1 MSQWGGAALADLS
14 TVLAGA
20 PPAAGA
26 GSGSGL
32 YDSVIAF
39 AVGTPSW
46 FQGLFSLY
54 TKVGLLIFV
63 AFFGWALWRARAKSE
78 PAGMALALLAP
89 VGTLV
94 AYVLSEVIK
103 SIVHEE
109 RPCRTLVRTATV
121 LKCPD
126 VGDWS
131 FPSNHSVIAASATV
145 GLIFAWRKL
154 APWVIT
160 LALLMG
166 FSRVFVGAHY
176 PHDVLVGLLL
186 GAAVSWL
193 LFRFATKPATALVV
207 KFGDHPIL
215 GRVLA
220 ADPPEEFGE
229 PEDDRPFV
237 DDDDETVLLPRVP
250 AQPPQRPRG
259 PAQQPAARTAHLP
272 QQPPPRRPQPARRP
286 DPRRQA
292 RPPYQGERADWP
304 QAEWPGEPRGP
315 RPGDRR

>member
-14 TVLAGA
+14 TVLAGS

-26 GSGSGL
+26 GSGSSL
-32 YDSVIAF
+32 YNSVIAF
-39 AVGTPSW
+39 AVSTPSW

-54 TKVGLLIFV
+54 TKVGLVIFV
-63 AFFGWALWRARAKSE
+63 ALFGWAWWRARAKGE

-94 AYVLSEVIK
+94 AYVLSEVLK

-109 RPCRTLVRTATV
+109 RPCRTLARSATV

-131 FPSNHSVIAASATV
+131 FPSNHSIIAASATV

-193 LFRFATKPATALVV
+193 LIHFAAKPATALVV
-207 KFGDHPIL
+207 KFSDHPKI
-215 GRVLA
+215 GRALA
-220 ADPPEEFGE
+220 ADLPMEFDEPEEN
-229 PEDDRPFV
+229 RPFV
-237 DDDDETVLLPRVP
+237 DDDETVLLPRVP
-250 AQPPQRPRG
+250 ARPPQRPRG
-259 PAQQPAARTAHLP
+259 PAARTVRLP
-272 QQPPPRRPQPARRP
+272 QQPPRRTQPQ
-286 DPRRQA
+286 DPRRQPQP
-292 RPPYQGERADWP
+292 RYQGERTERP
-304 QAEWPGEPRGP
+304 RTEWPGEVPREP
-315 RPGDRR
+315 RPGGRR